1 METALWSLLCYVIG
15 WAMGYY
21 FHRSKHIDQI
31 YYQIEAMGKLLKKYE
46 EEKDTEWT

>member
-1 METALWSLLCYVIG
+1 METALWALLCYIG
-15 WAMGYY
+15 GLISGYH
-21 FHRSKHIDQI
+21 FHRSKHIDQQ